1 MENKDAVEAAQAEL
15 RRQSDRLKKCPT
27 FGEGGQGVEAAYGQA
42 YQALVRLGAAP
53 QLRKKYRG

>member
-1 MENKDAVEAAQAEL
+1 MSEEVEKAQAEY
-15 RRQSDRLKKCPT
+15 RRQQTRVAKCPVT
-27 FGEGGQGVEAAYGQA
+27 AEGGSGVESAYATA